1 MSTLRRVW
9 AGVVLF
15 CMFAYDLVASSVDV
29 AKVVLSPGR
38 EHSPAIVVLPVDA
51 RTDWGVALFA
61 YLVSVTP
68 GSTSLHV
75 SDDRRSMYVHLLDA
89 PDQEARIAGIK
100 ALYESHILK
109 LEGTDISQ

>member
-9 AGVVLF
+9 AGIVLF

-29 AKVVLSPGR
+29 AKIVLSPKGGH
-38 EHSPAIVVLPVDA
+38 EPAIVAIPVDA

-75 SDDRRSMYVHLLDA
+75 SDDKRTLYVHLLDA

-100 ALYESHILK
+100 ALYESHILRM
-109 LEGTDISQ
+109 EGREVSK

>member
-1 MSTLRRVW
+1 MSIVRRIW
-9 AGVVLF
+9 AGIVLF
-15 CMFAYDLVASSVDV
+15 CMFAYDLVASSVAV
-29 AKVVLSPGR
+29 AKIVLSPRR
-38 EHSPAIVVLPVDA
+38 EHQPAIVVIPVDA

-75 SDDRRSMYVHLLDA
+75 SDDRRALYVHLLDA

-100 ALYESHILK
+100 SLYERHILGM
-109 LEGTDISQ
+109 EGTEVSR

>member
-1 MSTLRRVW
+1 MSTLRRIW
-9 AGVVLF
+9 AGIVLF
-15 CMFAYDLVASSVDV
+15 SMFAYDLVASSVDV
-29 AKVVLSPGR
+29 AKIVLAPR
-38 EHSPAIVVLPVDA
+38 RKHSPAIVVIPIDA
-51 RTDWGVALFA
+51 RTEWGVALFA

-89 PDQEARIAGIK
+89 PDPEARIAGIK

-109 LEGTDISQ
+109 MEGTNDSK

>member
-1 MSTLRRVW
+1 MRTLRRIW
-9 AGVVLF
+9 AGIVLF
-15 CMFAYDLVASSVDV
+15 CMFAYDLVASSVAV
-29 AKVVLSPGR
+29 AKIVLSPRGK
-38 EHSPAIVVLPVDA
+38 HSPAIVVIPVDA

-68 GSTSLHV
+68 GSTCVHV
-75 SDDRRSMYVHLLDA
+75 SDDKRVLYVHLLDA

-109 LEGTDISQ
+109 MEGTEFSK